1 MSVERRNWLEAKL
14 SKDRSDLI
22 ALLDPEPQ
30 RRVVVEEIDC
40 ESVKQIIRER
50 GLDFIYQSISA
61 LPSRTEAIRR
71 YSTYRDV
78 GSRDIERWIG
88 PLKLE

>member
-1 MSVERRNWLEAKL
+1 MSVERGNWLEAKL

-30 RRVVVEEIDC
+30 RCVVVEEIDC
-40 ESVKQIIRER
+40 ESVKQVIRER

-61 LPSRTEAIRR
+61 LLSRTEAIRR

-78 GSRDIERWIG
+78 GSRDIERWIE